1 MLDGGRKAANLDATG
16 AASAGTGKGEAMI
29 SYDFSGR
36 HAVVTG
42 AGGGMGEALALAL
55 LKAGAAVTAI
65 DLKPQPETLAGFGD
79 RLAYAQGDLSDPAFI
94 ESTITAAGERRSGID
109 YLANVAGVLWFGRD
123 RSVLEMDMDVWD
135 KVFDINLKALA
146 LTARAAVP
154 FMRETGRGGAMVHF
168 STVQWLRG
176 DPKPQDAYQASKA
189 GVCALSKSLAM
200 QLAAEGIRSNA
211 ICPGMALTPLQAR
224 WDSDE
229 VLKAVADYAPLRRIG
244 TPQDMANAA
253 LFLLS
258 DAASYITGIELAV
271 DGGLLMRM

>member
-1 MLDGGRKAANLDATG
+1 
-16 AASAGTGKGEAMI
+16 MI
-29 SYDFSGR
+29 TFDFAGR

-42 AGGGMGEALALAL
+42 GGGGMGEAIASMLLA
-55 LKAGAAVTAI
+55 AGATVTALDI
-65 DLKPQPETLAGFGD
+65 KPRPDTLAAAGD
-79 RLAYAQGDLSDPAFI
+79 RLDYRQGNLADAAFVADSI
-94 ESTITAAGERRSGID
+94 AAAGASRGSID
-109 YLANVAGVLWFGRD
+109 YLVNVAGVLWFDRD
-123 RSVLEMDMDVWD
+123 KSVLEMDMDVWD
-135 KVFDINLKALA
+135 QVFDINLKAMA

-154 FMRETGRGGAMVHF
+154 HMRKTGRGGAMVHF
-168 STVQWLRG
+168 STIQWLRG

-211 ICPGMALTPLQAR
+211 ICPGMTLTPLQAR
-224 WDSDE
+224 WDAE
-229 VLKAVADYAPLRRIG
+229 TVKAVGNYAPLGRVG

-258 DAASYITGIELAV
+258 DASSYITGIEVAV

>member
-1 MLDGGRKAANLDATG
+1 
-16 AASAGTGKGEAMI
+16 MI
-29 SYDFSGR
+29 SYDFTGR

-42 AGGGMGEALALAL
+42 AGGGMGEAIALAF
-55 LKAGAAVTAI
+55 LKSGASVTAI
-65 DLKPQPETLAGFGD
+65 DLKPQPDTLAGFGEHLTF
-79 RLAYAQGDLSDPAFI
+79 RRGDLSDAGFV
-94 ESTITAAGERRSGID
+94 EKTIAEAGEARGGID

-123 RSVLEMDMDVWD
+123 KSVLEMDMDVWD
-135 KVFDINLKALA
+135 QVFAINLKAVA
-146 LTARAAVP
+146 LTSRAAVP
-154 FMRETGRGGAMVHF
+154 YMLKTGRGGAMVHF
-168 STVQWLRG
+168 STVQWYRG

-200 QLAAEGIRSNA
+200 QLAPQGIRSNA
-211 ICPGMALTPLQAR
+211 ICPGMTLTPLQAR

-229 VLKAVADYAPLRRIG
+229 VLKAVADYAPLGRIG

-253 LFLLS
+253 LFLFS

>member
-1 MLDGGRKAANLDATG
+1 
-16 AASAGTGKGEAMI
+16 MI
-29 SYDFSGR
+29 VFDFSGR

-42 AGGGMGEALALAL
+42 AGGGMGEAIALAL
-55 LKAGAAVTAI
+55 LDAGASVTAI
-65 DLKPQPETLAGFGD
+65 DIKSRPVSLAAYDD
-79 RLAYAQGDLSDPAFI
+79 RLTFAQGDLTDAAFV
-94 ESTITAAGERRSGID
+94 ERTIGVAGRERGRID

-123 RSVLEMDMDVWD
+123 KSALEMDLDVWD
-135 KVFDINLKALA
+135 QVFNINLKSFVH
-146 LTARAAVP
+146 TARAVVP
-154 FMRETGRGGAMVHF
+154 YMRAGGRGGAMVHF
-168 STVQWLRG
+168 STIQWYRG

-200 QLAAEGIRSNA
+200 QLAGDRIRSNA

-224 WDSDE
+224 WDTE
-229 VLKAVADYAPLRRIG
+229 EKRAAVADYTPLGRIG

>member
-1 MLDGGRKAANLDATG
+1 
-16 AASAGTGKGEAMI
+16 MI
-29 SYDFSGR
+29 TYDFSGR

-42 AGGGMGEALALAL
+42 AGGGMGEAIARAL
-55 LKAGAAVTAI
+55 LEAGAAVTAI
-65 DLKPQPETLAGFGD
+65 DLKPQPESLVGYGD
-79 RLAYAQGDLSDPAFI
+79 RLTYCVGDLADAGFVAR
-94 ESTITAAGERRSGID
+94 TIAQAGAVRGSID

-123 RSVLEMDMDVWD
+123 RSVLEMDMETWD
-135 KVFDINLKALA
+135 KVLAINLTAPA

-154 FMRETGRGGAMVHF
+154 FMRKTGRGAAMVHF
-168 STVQWLRG
+168 STIQWYRG
-176 DPKPQDAYQASKA
+176 DPNPQDAYQASKA
-189 GVCALSKSLAM
+189 GLCALSKSLAM

-211 ICPGMALTPLQAR
+211 ICPGMTATPLQAR

-229 VLKAVADYAPLRRIG
+229 TLKAVAAYAPLGRIG

-258 DAASYITGIELAV
+258 DAASYITGIEVPV